1 MKLVLLDANA
11 LIHRAYHAIPP
22 TLTSPTG
29 EPTNA
34 TFGFTSTL
42 LKVLADERPEYIAA
56 AFDIGAPFREKKF
69 AAYKAHRPPLPDD
82 LRVQLHRSR
91 DVVEAFG
98 VPAFGIE
105 GYEADDLLG
114 TLARQANE
122 QGVDVVIVTGDSDA
136 FQLVNAQTCVLT
148 FSRQFGETVL
158 YDQAKVRERYALD
171 PKQLIDFKALKG
183 DASDNIPGVSGIG
196 EKTAAKL
203 LAQYASVENIYA
215 HLDDIEPKLREKL
228 RAGAEQARVGME
240 LVTILTDA
248 PAQLDLEKCRVA
260 AYDRERVITFFRQ
273 MGFRALIERLPKSK
287 TAPSAQAELVAES
300 APAEKAVPSAEKYHA
315 ILDDAALA
323 ALVAKLQTRTAFVI
337 DVETT
342 GTDAMIAE
350 LVGIAIGVGDGEAYY
365 IPVEDDRPQTTDDRQ
380 QAEEDGRKTK
390 SQIQGQLGFENAP
403 SSVAH
408 HRSSLARDHVLAKL
422 KPILENDSIKKY
434 AHNAKYDATVLAQA
448 GINLRGLAFDS
459 MIAAS
464 LVEPPGQGIG
474 LKALAF
480 KHFGVEMTEIKTL
493 IGKGKKQISMAQVD
507 VAQAAPYACADAD
520 YTFRLVETYQPLLA
534 EYDAEKLYYDVEMP
548 LVPALMEMERV
559 GVLLDLDFLKIMS
572 GDLARRLQEL
582 VKQIQADVGA
592 PLNIASPQQLS
603 DALFNKLGLPT
614 TGLPKTKTG
623 QISTAADVLDSL
635 RDAHPVIT
643 LILEHRELSKLQGTY
658 VEALPALVNPKTGR
672 VHTDYNQ
679 TGTVTGRV
687 SSSNPNLQNIPIRT
701 ELGRQVRRAF
711 IAPRGSQLISA
722 DYSQVELRILAHI
735 TRDPGLLDAFARA
748 QDIHAATAAKL
759 YSIAIDHVSDEQRR
773 WGKAINF
780 GIAYGI
786 TDYGIS
792 ARTDLSKKDAR
803 ALIENYFAQFPRIQ
817 EYIET
822 TKREA
827 HARGYVQT
835 LLGRRRYFPELQ
847 NTARGHQVARNQA
860 EREAINMPIQGSA
873 ADILKLAMIR
883 LHRELLERKLQSR
896 MTLQVHDELVLECP
910 DAEVSIVAPLV
921 KEIMEGAYA
930 LESRLKVDV
939 GVGPNWDALEKFVI
953 RNS

>member
-1 MKLVLLDANA
+1 MKLILLDANA

-42 LKVLADERPEYIAA
+42 LKVLADEKPEFLAA
-56 AFDIGAPFREKKF
+56 AFDIGAPKRKEKF
-69 AAYKAHRPPLPDD
+69 AAYKAQRPPLPDD

-91 DVVEAFG
+91 DVVDAFG
-98 VPAFGIE
+98 IPTFGIE
-105 GYEADDLLG
+105 GFEADDLLG

-122 QGVDVVIVTGDSDA
+122 QGVEVVIVTGDSDA
-136 FQLVNAQTCVLT
+136 FQLVNAQTTVLT

-158 YDQAKVRERYALD
+158 YDEAKVRERYQLE
-171 PKQLIDFKALKG
+171 PQQLIDFKALKG

-203 LAQYASVENIYA
+203 LQQFASVENIYA

-228 RAGAEQARVGME
+228 RAGAEQARVGKE

-248 PAQLDLEKCRVA
+248 PAQLDLEKCRVSE
-260 AYDRERVITFFRQ
+260 YDRERVVAFFRQ
-273 MGFRALIERLPKSK
+273 MGFRTLIERLPALVQS
-287 TAPSAQAELVAES
+287 APSETVA
-300 APAEKAVPSAEKYHA
+300 APAPTEAAAPASEKYH
-315 ILDDAALA
+315 LVQDAAALD
-323 ALVAKLQTRTAFVI
+323 ALVAKLKSREAFVI

-342 GTDAMIAE
+342 DTDAMIAE

-365 IPVEDDRPQTTDDRQ
+365 IPVASDLASVPP
-380 QAEEDGRKTK
+380 AE
-390 SQIQGQLGFENAP
+390 GQLALAE
-403 SSVAH
+403 SSTPYAS
-408 HRSSLARDHVLAKL
+408 RFRGLARDLVLAKL
-422 KPILENDSIKKY
+422 KPVLENAVIKKF
-434 AHNAKYDATVLAQA
+434 AHNIKYDATVLAQA
-448 GINLRGLAFDS
+448 GVEMRALAFDS

-464 LVEPPGQGIG
+464 LVEPASQSIG
-474 LKALAF
+474 LKSLVF
-480 KHFGVEMTEIKTL
+480 TKFGVEMTEIESL
-493 IGKGKKQISMAQVD
+493 IGKGKKRISMAEVE
-507 VAQAAPYACADAD
+507 VGQAAPYACADAD
-520 YTFRLVETYQPLLA
+520 YTYRLVEHYQPQLSEHGVEELF
-534 EYDAEKLYYDVEMP
+534 YKVEMP
-548 LVPALMEMERV
+548 LVQVLMEIERV
-559 GVLLDLDFLKIMS
+559 GVLLDLEFLKKMS
-572 GDLARRLQEL
+572 GELAQRLQEL
-582 VKQIQADVGA
+582 EKQIQEIVGA
-592 PLNIASPQQLS
+592 PINIASPQQLGE
-603 DALFNKLGLPT
+603 ALFNKLGLSSV
-614 TGLPKTKTG
+614 GLPKTKTG
-623 QISTAADVLDSL
+623 QISTAADVLEGL
-635 RDAHPVIT
+635 RDAHPVIA

-687 SSSNPNLQNIPIRT
+687 SSSDPNLQNIPIRT

-711 IAPRGSQLISA
+711 IAPRGSKLISA

-735 TRDPGLLDAFARA
+735 TRDAGLLDAFARD

-759 YSIAIDHVSDEQRR
+759 YNIPIDQVTADQRR
-773 WGKAINF
+773 WGKTINF

-786 TDYGIS
+786 TDYGIA
-792 ARTDLSKKDAR
+792 ARTDLSQKDAR
-803 ALIENYFAQFPRIQ
+803 ALIENYFAQFPRIK

-827 HARGYVQT
+827 HERGYVQT

-847 NTARGHQVARNQA
+847 TTARVHQSARNSA

-873 ADILKLAMIR
+873 ADIIKLAMIR
-883 LHRELLERKLQSR
+883 LHRELLERKLKSR

-910 DAEVSIVAPLV
+910 DAEVNTVAPLV
-921 KEIMEGAYA
+921 KEIMEGAYT
-930 LESRLKVDV
+930 LESRLKVEVSV
-939 GVGPNWDALEKFVI
+939 GQNWEEQEKIQIQNPKFQTPNSNF
-953 RNS
+953 